1 MKIGGMVLFVLV
13 LSVEETTYV
22 CVYMCVWCKT
32 SGASECSNMQ
42 LVTLARE
49 PLKWDK
55 RERLNKLGLVLLQ

>member
-22 CVYMCVWCKT
+22 CVYVWCKT
-32 SGASECSNMQ
+32 SGVSECSNMQ